1 MISVLQSTEELLQ
14 QYDNYAVANAFP
26 SQPKG
31 MYDGVRHIMNI
42 KGKRIRPLLTLHA
55 CDIFEGNHQ
64 KALGAAHAV
73 EVFHN
78 FTLVHDDIMDN
89 ASLRR
94 GVKTVH
100 EVYGNNVAILSGDVM
115 LSYAYQYLTEGNEN
129 CLIDLIKIF
138 NRTGIE
144 VMEGQQL
151 DVDFETRLDVTED
164 EYIQMIKYK
173 TSVLLACS
181 VKLGAIIAGA
191 SAEDQENMYQ
201 FGLNLGLAFQIKD
214 DYLDSFGEEEKVGKR
229 IGGDILNNKK
239 TLLLITALNK
249 ATGKDKE
256 ELLSL
261 INTQPV
267 DTTQQNKKIEE
278 VKALFNKLGVKEYT
292 EQKMLEL
299 YNNALHYLSK
309 VTADAYRKSNLAQFA
324 EKVYYREF

>member
-14 QYDNYAVANAFP
+14 QYDAYAVSNSFP
-26 SQPKG
+26 TQPRG
-31 MYDGVRHIMNI
+31 IYDGVRHIMNI
-42 KGKRIRPLLTLHA
+42 KGKRIRPLLVLHA
-55 CDIFEGNHQ
+55 CDIFEGSIP

-89 ASLRR
+89 ASVRR
-94 GVKTVH
+94 GIKTVH
-100 EVYGNNVAILSGDVM
+100 EVFGNKAAILSGDIM
-115 LSYAYQYLTEGNEN
+115 LSYAYQYLTENNEDH
-129 CLIDLIKIF
+129 IMDLLQVF

-144 VMEGQQL
+144 VMEGQQW
-151 DVDFETRLDVTED
+151 DVDFETRLDVTEK
-164 EYIQMIKYK
+164 EYIEMIKYK

-191 SAEDQENMYQ
+191 TKEDQENLYQ

-214 DYLDSFGEEEKVGKR
+214 DYLDSFGEAEKVGKK

-249 ATGKDKE
+249 AEGKEKA

-261 INTQPV
+261 LNEK
-267 DTTQQNKKIEE
+267 DENKKVND
-278 VKALFNKLGVKEYT
+278 VKTLFNKLGVKEYA
-292 EQKMLEL
+292 EQKMQQLFTTALEF
-299 YNNALHYLSK
+299 LSK
-309 VTADAYRKSNLAQFA
+309 VKADADRKKNLAQFA